1 MVTWIIL
8 AEIAFWIAIIAG
20 LIARYILKKERLSI
34 IFFLLTPI
42 IDFAL
47 FMLTAIDLKNGQA
60 ATAVHGI
67 AAIYIGVS
75 VAYGK
80 TFIDWADEKFRIWI
94 VKQPNTKERLV
105 GRAKGVHEVK
115 LWMRHIVAYAV
126 GGVLLW
132 AMIQYIGQA
141 GDTTTLQQMLKVWGL
156 VVLIDGAIS
165 ISYVVLPERK

>member
-8 AEIAFWIAIIAG
+8 AEIAFWIAITAG
-20 LIARYILKKERLSI
+20 LMARYILKKERLSI
-34 IFFLLTPI
+34 VFFLLTPI
-42 IDFAL
+42 IDLAL
-47 FMLTAIDLKNGQA
+47 FILTAIDLKNGQA

-80 TFIDWADEKFRIWI
+80 TIINWADEKFRLWI
-94 VKQPNTKERLV
+94 VKQPNTNEPLV
-105 GRAKGVHEVK
+105 GRAKGIHEVK
-115 LWMRHIVAYAV
+115 LWTRHIVAYAI
-126 GGVLLW
+126 GGGLLW

-141 GDTTTLQQMLKVWGL
+141 GDTTTLQQMLKFWGL

-165 ISYVVLPERK
+165 ISYVLFPERK